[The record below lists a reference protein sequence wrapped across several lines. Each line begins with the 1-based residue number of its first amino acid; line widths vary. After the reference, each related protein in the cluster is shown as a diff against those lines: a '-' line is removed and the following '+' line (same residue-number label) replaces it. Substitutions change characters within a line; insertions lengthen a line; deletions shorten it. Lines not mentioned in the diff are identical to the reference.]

1 MTNSQIKTAPVA
13 VIIYRRPELTER
25 VLSRIFEAG
34 PTKLFVIADGPK
46 DLPNEQKMVQ
56 ATRAVVE
63 TFPWSC
69 EVTRIYSEKNL
80 GLRDRVLSG
89 LDVVFGTESSAIILE
104 DDCLPSAS
112 FFRFA
117 SEALAYYEQDPR
129 ISLISGSNPNGSAR
143 QARVWLSYHSPIWGW
158 ATWRRQ
164 WTSFRNSSKGQKWSG
179 DETDRILET
188 FPSHLGRRRFARF
201 METSE
206 NLDSWA
212 IEFAAFNRLRRQFS
226 LISRD
231 NLVENIGFGSNS
243 THTKF
248 ESFVD
253 QVPALEIYDFNFPEN
268 IEYDQMNDRITERNR
283 YLKWLTF
290 PLQHPLDTAMRIL
303 RFLRS

>member
-117 SEALAYYEQDPR
+117 SEALANYEQDPR

-143 QARVWLSYHSPIWGW
+143 QAKVWLSYHSPIWGW

-164 WTSFRNSSKGQKWSG
+164 WTAFRNSSNGQKWSA

-188 FPSHLGRRRFARF
+188 FSSHLGRRRFARF
-201 METSE
+201 MEISQ
-206 NLDSWA
+206 NVDSWA

-226 LISRD
+226 LVSRE
-231 NLVENIGFGSNS
+231 NLVENIGFGRDS

-253 QVPALEIYDFNFPEN
+253 QAPAQEITDLSFPEV
-268 IEYDQMNDRITERNR
+268 IDYDPTNDRQMDRNR
-283 YLKWLTF
+283 YRKWITY
-290 PLQHPLDTAMRIL
+290 PLHHPLDSVARIL
-303 RFLRS
+303 RFLRL